1 MKTEMI
7 KEEKME
13 LQDFTERF
21 INQTN
26 ASIFLTGKAGT
37 GKTTLLKKI
46 IHSTHKKTAVVA
58 PTGIAALNAGG
69 VTIHSFFQLPFGTF
83 LPVSSYPHSGHA
95 QRLHDQAALRKH
107 SRMRG
112 DKKKIIQAL
121 ELLIVDEVSMLRP
134 DVLDAMDFVLRAV
147 RGMQKPFGGVQILF
161 IGDLLQLPPVVKQ
174 EELPHLQQ
182 FYGGNFFFH
191 AQVLQQSKPIYI
203 ELEKIFR
210 QQDPTF
216 VDILNS
222 LRDNELKPAQIEV
235 LNAHVQP
242 NFDSTKS
249 EGYII
254 LTTHNNKADQI
265 NQNRLKAVKG
275 KSHSYFPEI
284 TGDFPINIY
293 PLQETL
299 ELKVGAQVMFIK
311 NDWSPEKL
319 YYNGKIGKVV
329 NLSSEEIIVL
339 FPEEN
344 KTVAVEK
351 YEWENVKYTYN
362 DQTGEVEEEV
372 IGTFVQ
378 YPLRLAWAITV
389 HKSQGL
395 TFEKA
400 VLDLHNVF
408 AAGQAYVALSR
419 LTSLNGLVL
428 LHPIRLNGLKNEED
442 VVRYAANKIER
453 HKLES
458 TYETNRDKY
467 LLDLIIQCFD
477 WESFIRHVVKLE
489 IAHNQS
495 PTGSEMKKNIDWFI
509 NISRALKELV
519 PHAHNF
525 RQQMLKLFNNQRWE
539 LAYVH
544 ERVSAAYSYFNQRLE
559 PIYRDIIRQ
568 ILLLSQKK
576 GTSQYCEEL
585 NAIEE
590 DFVELLVRLKRT
602 NVIIAQI
609 VLSGE
614 INKTHV
620 DTDSFKNYRVVKW
633 ALVKQS
639 LMKEI
644 PNIPIEYTDFVTS
657 KKSKKSN
664 IPKKERK
671 NTYEE
676 TLKLIEAGKDPK
688 AIAEDRKLS
697 IQTVYN
703 HLSKLITQEK
713 ISIGQVMSQE
723 RYNEIK
729 ISLLNFQG
737 ETLTE
742 MKECLGQDF
751 TWEEIKLYRAHQLL

>member
-46 IHSTHKKTAVVA
+46 IHSTHKKSAVVA

-83 LPVSSYPHSGHA
+83 LPVGNYPYTDQA
-95 QRLHDQAALRKH
+95 QRLHDQTALRKH
-107 SRMRG
+107 GRMRG
-112 DKKKIIQAL
+112 DKKKILQAL

-134 DVLDAMDFVLRAV
+134 DVLDAMDFVLRNA
-147 RGMQKPFGGVQILF
+147 RGIQRPFGGVQVLF

-191 AQVLQQSKPIYI
+191 AQVLQHHKPIYI

-216 VDILNS
+216 VKILNS
-222 LRDNELKPAQIEV
+222 LRNNQLNPAQMEV
-235 LNAHVQP
+235 LNAHLQP
-242 NFDSTKS
+242 NFDTTKN

-254 LTTHNNKADQI
+254 LTTHNYKADQI
-265 NQNRLKAVKG
+265 NHSRLIDIQG
-275 KSHSYFPEI
+275 STYSYLPEI
-284 TGDFPINIY
+284 TGDFPSHIY
-293 PLQETL
+293 PLQDTL

-311 NDWSPEKL
+311 NDLSPEKL
-319 YYNGKIGKVV
+319 YYNGKIGRVI
-329 NLSSEEIIVL
+329 NLSAEEIIVL
-339 FPEEN
+339 FPEEK
-344 KTVAVEK
+344 KTVTVEK

-400 VLDLHNVF
+400 ALDLHDVF

-419 LTSLNGLVL
+419 LTSLKGLVL

-442 VVRYAANKIER
+442 VVRYAANKIEKD
-453 HKLES
+453 KLQS
-458 TYETNRDKY
+458 TYNSNRDKY

-477 WESFIRHVVKLE
+477 WENFISDVIKLE

-495 PTGSEMKKNIDWFI
+495 PPGGEMRKNVEWF
-509 NISRALKELV
+509 SGVSKELKDLI

-539 LAYVH
+539 LAHVN
-544 ERVSAAYSYFNQRLE
+544 ERVSAAYTYFNQRLE
-559 PIYRDIIRQ
+559 PIYRDLIRQ

-585 NAIEE
+585 NALEE
-590 DFVELLVRLKRT
+590 IFVELLIRLKRT
-602 NVIIAQI
+602 KIIIEQI

-614 INKTHV
+614 VNKTHV
-620 DTDSFKNYRVVKW
+620 DTDSLKNYRVVKW

-644 PNIPIEYTDFVTS
+644 PNIPLGETS
-657 KKSKKSN
+657 FKTPKKSKKSVAA
-664 IPKKERK
+664 KKEKK

-676 TLKLIEAGKDPK
+676 TLKLLEAGKDPV
-688 AIAEDRKLS
+688 AIAEERKLT
-697 IQTVYN
+697 IQTIYN
-703 HLSKLITQEK
+703 HLSKLITQER
-713 ISIGQVMSQE
+713 ISIGQVMRQE
-723 RYNEIK
+723 RYDEIK
-729 ISLLNFQG
+729 SSLQNFQG
-737 ETLTE
+737 ETITE
-742 MKECLGQDF
+742 MKELLGESF
-751 TWEEIKLYRAHQLL
+751 SWEEVKLFRAHQLL